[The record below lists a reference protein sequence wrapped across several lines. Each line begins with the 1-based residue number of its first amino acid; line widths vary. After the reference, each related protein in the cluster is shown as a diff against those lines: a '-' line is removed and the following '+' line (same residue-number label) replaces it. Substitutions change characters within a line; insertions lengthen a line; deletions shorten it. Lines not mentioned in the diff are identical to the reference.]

1 MSTAA
6 RRLKHIQTLSR
17 SPGWKVVEEVM
28 KEEIVTLALQT
39 AKNPKKTPEEAAY
52 YAGCL
57 QAAENLLNIVN
68 NLELKLQGQATL
80 ENWEERNNN
89 DPFAAHPTLGEQLHH

>member
-1 MSTAA
+1 
-6 RRLKHIQTLSR
+6 
-17 SPGWKVVEEVM
+17 M
-28 KEEIVTLALQT
+28 KEEIVSLALQT
-39 AKNPKKTPEEAAY
+39 ARNPKKTPEEAAY

-80 ENWEERNNN
+80 EELGRKESNRPIRDASPHWENSFTTNRRLGRERNE
-89 DPFAAHPTLGEQLHH
+89 L